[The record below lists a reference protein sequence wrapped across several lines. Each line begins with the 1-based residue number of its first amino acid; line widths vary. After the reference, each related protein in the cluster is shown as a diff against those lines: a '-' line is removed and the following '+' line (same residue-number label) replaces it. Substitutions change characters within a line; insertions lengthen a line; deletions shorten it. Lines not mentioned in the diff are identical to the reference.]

1 VYIGKKGAK
10 TLPETQRQPTEISRR
25 NLLRSATA
33 IAGGAIVLAGAI
45 TATRAEA
52 DATKTSQKAADYQ
65 AGPKN
70 GLRCADCSLFQE
82 PSSCQLVEG
91 TVSRVGWCKFFVA
104 KS

>member
-1 VYIGKKGAK
+1 MLIDKNITRAFLDSVRSPA
-10 TLPETQRQPTEISRR
+10 PISRR
-25 NLLRSATA
+25 TLLRSASA
-33 IAGGAIVLAGAI
+33 IAGGAVVFAGAI

-70 GLRCADCSLFQE
+70 GLRCGDCTLFQA
-82 PSSCQLVEG
+82 PSSCQLVDG
-91 TVSRVGWCKFFVA
+91 TISRVGWCKFFVA